1 MTVAHSVADVL
12 SSHVTLELECMDR
25 IYMNVCVRQLQYD
38 KGIVGF
44 FRFHRGY
51 KFASSALM
59 KPMTED
65 FVVNLERFAKGGNIP
80 VITFEKGKR
89 KDEVAKEHLRRF
101 RGREGIMFIGK
112 AQEKAKVFRTEGRRN
127 PKDGQRYA
135 WLVPSTAMVNHYY
148 IYGVDEEFG
157 PFFIKFCSYFPY
169 NAKLCINGHEYLKCQ
184 LAKHGIEFEALDN
197 GILSCEDPKA
207 MQGLADTLSAAKID
221 ALLRKWLKRLPHP
234 FTAKDRAAGY
244 RYQVSILQS
253 EYSLTQVLDMPV
265 NGRVFFEQVIRENLD
280 IGRPDKVQLI
290 FDKGVYRNTP
300 GRFRTRVLTNGVI
313 PTLHLD
319 YKSNQAKQY
328 HKDGGD
334 QIGRA
339 LRTET
344 TINNASDFGIGRSLE
359 NLEKLKEVGFAVNR
373 RLLEVEMVTHNC
385 IVGEKEFQQ
394 LQSPVIRNAQRASA
408 LRFGDPRVL
417 ALFQVLVL
425 FCLLPEGFRNR
436 DLREHYAQLLG
447 IDPTTLTQ
455 GKMTYQLR
463 RLLMHGLIERVSGTH
478 RYRITAHGL
487 RIAMFLSRLY
497 ARAIRPGLSF
507 THPEGLPSDH
517 PLKKT
522 FNRLDREIRVFC
534 QDEKL
539 AA

>member
-1 MTVAHSVADVL
+1 MTVAHAVADVL
-12 SSHVTLELECMDR
+12 SSHVMMELECMDR

-65 FVVNLERFAKGGNIP
+65 FVSKLERFAKEQSIAL
-80 VITFEKGKR
+80 VSFEKGQR
-89 KDEVAKEHLRRF
+89 KDDVAKEYLARF
-101 RGREGIMFIGK
+101 KGTEGIMFIGK

-148 IYGVDEEFG
+148 VYGVDEEFG

-184 LAKHGIEFEALDN
+184 LTKHGIQFEALDN

-207 MQGLADTLSAAKID
+207 MQGLADTLTAAKID

-234 FTAKDRAAGY
+234 FTARDRAAGY
-244 RYQVSILQS
+244 RYQISILQS
-253 EYSLTQVLDMPV
+253 EYAFTQVLDQPI

-290 FDKGVYRNTP
+290 FDKRVGRRTP
-300 GRFRTRVLTNGVI
+300 GRCRTRVLTDGVI

-328 HKDGGD
+328 HKDGG
-334 QIGRA
+334 GR
-339 LRTET
+339 LR
-344 TINNASDFGIGRSLE
+344 R
-359 NLEKLKEVGFAVNR
+359 
-373 RLLEVEMVTHNC
+373 
-385 IVGEKEFQQ
+385 
-394 LQSPVIRNAQRASA
+394 QSPPAR
-408 LRFGDPRVL
+408 GGEGHPR
-417 ALFQVLVL
+417 
-425 FCLLPEGFRNR
+425 LPRG
-436 DLREHYAQLLG
+436 
-447 IDPTTLTQ
+447 
-455 GKMTYQLR
+455 
-463 RLLMHGLIERVSGTH
+463 
-478 RYRITAHGL
+478 
-487 RIAMFLSRLY
+487 
-497 ARAIRPGLSF
+497 
-507 THPEGLPSDH
+507 
-517 PLKKT
+517 
-522 FNRLDREIRVFC
+522 
-534 QDEKL
+534 
-539 AA
+539 